1 MSNVTLF
8 RDSNAVIPDYLR
20 TGVDDFTKK
29 LMSGGSGGKR
39 ISIRGSVFRM
49 VVDGKEIAKNEERSM
64 DVVVVNVAEH
74 NSRSYY
80 SGTFVEGQNQGP
92 DCWSNDG
99 KAPDSRA
106 ANPQSTKCEGCPMNV
121 AGAGAQKGR
130 PCRYSRRIA
139 VVMGNDIENS
149 DVYQLTL
156 PAQSLFGKGGE
167 GKMPFQEYVDFLGSW
182 DMSLRAVVTE
192 MKFDTNSATPKLVFR
207 AVRPLK
213 KPEYDAVLQKSES
226 PEALHAISFNPA
238 PPRVEQAAAPAAI
251 PAPKVEAAPEP
262 AVREKKGAAAPK
274 DLGSI
279 IDDWGSDDD

>member
-226 PEALHAISFNPA
+226 PEALQAISFNPA

>member
-1 MSNVTLF
+1 MANVTLF

-29 LMSGGSGGKR
+29 LMSGGGGGKR

-92 DCWSNDG
+92 DCFSNDG
-99 KAPDSRA
+99 KTPDTRA
-106 ANPQSTKCEGCPMNV
+106 ANPQSSKCDGCPMNV
-121 AGAGAQKGR
+121 AGAGSQKGR

-139 VVMGNDIENS
+139 VVMGNDLENS

-156 PAQSLFGKGGE
+156 PAQSIFGKGGE

-213 KPEYDAVLQKSES
+213 EPEYRAVLEKSES
-226 PEALHAISFNPA
+226 PEALQAISFNPA
-238 PPRVEQAAAPAAI
+238 PPRAEQTVAPVAI
-251 PAPKVEAAPEP
+251 AAPKVEAAPEP
-262 AVREKKGAAAPK
+262 VVRDKKGAQPPK

>member
-226 PEALHAISFNPA
+226 PEALQAISFNPA

-262 AVREKKGAAAPK
+262 VVREKKGAAAPK